1 MQTSDQGLALIK
13 AHEGLRLEAYP
24 DPGRGW
30 EIPTVGYGHT
40 SQAGPPDVTRGMRIT
55 AAQAEQILRDDLRK
69 FEGYVTSAVHVPL
82 TQAQFDALVSW
93 TFNLGPGNLKS
104 STMLRKLNAGDYQG
118 AADEMLRWNKSNG
131 KVLAG
136 LTKRRAA
143 ERALFLSQA
152 GVGNVTRPAPKPA
165 QKPVAPAPAAA
176 PSPVGIGAVV
186 AVAVIIA
193 IAAIIIGG

>member
-1 MQTSDQGLALIK
+1 MQTSDRGLALIK

-24 DPGRGW
+24 DAGYGW
-30 EIPTVGYGHT
+30 DRATIGYGHT
-40 SQAGPPDVTRGMRIT
+40 SQAGPPIVTRGMKIT
-55 AAQAEQILRDDLRK
+55 AVQAEQILRDDLRK

-82 TQAQFDALVSW
+82 NQHQFDALVSF

-104 STMLRKLNAGDYQG
+104 STLLRKLNYGDYAG
-118 AADEMLRWNKSNG
+118 AADEFGRWNKSNG

-143 ERALFLSQA
+143 ERALFLTPVS
-152 GVGNVTRPAPKPA
+152 RPAPKPA
-165 QKPVAPAPAAA
+165 QKPVAPAAA

>member
-24 DPGRGW
+24 DAGYGW
-30 EIPTVGYGHT
+30 DRATIGYGHT

-136 LTKRRAA
+136 LTKRREA

-152 GVGNVTRPAPKPA
+152 GVGNVTSPAPKPA
-165 QKPVAPAPAAA
+165 QKPVAPVAA

-186 AVAVIIA
+186 AVVIALA
-193 IAAIIIGG
+193 IVAIIFGG

>member
-24 DPGRGW
+24 DAGYGW
-30 EIPTVGYGHT
+30 DRATVGYGHT

-93 TFNLGPGNLKS
+93 TFNLGPGNLKT

-136 LTKRRAA
+136 LTKRREA
-143 ERALFLSQA
+143 ERALFLTPVA
-152 GVGNVTRPAPKPA
+152 RPAPKPA
-165 QKPVAPAPAAA
+165 QKPAAPAAA

-186 AVAVIIA
+186 AVVISLAIIAVIF
-193 IAAIIIGG
+193 GG